1 MDNYSSI
8 TVTSVIGILA
18 LGSQLKVTSRLIST
32 GSGYFLGVGALC
44 MIIPETITDIVGI
57 IMVIIAI
64 TVNIITAKRKAN
76 PSLSS

>member
-1 MDNYSSI
+1 
-8 TVTSVIGILA
+8 
-18 LGSQLKVTSRLIST
+18 
-32 GSGYFLGVGALC
+32 VGALC

>member
-1 MDNYSSI
+1 
-8 TVTSVIGILA
+8 
-18 LGSQLKVTSRLIST
+18 LKVISRLIST
-32 GSGYFLGVGALC
+32 GSGVIFLGVGALC